1 MLEPAMLHKEAIL
14 NGLKKHIY
22 EDEMSYYSGWNG
34 YTLPEIPNE
43 FDGCDYRF
51 AILDGDKVIGYFC
64 YTYDMHS
71 KCLRNF
77 GLYSFDRGNP
87 IIGKDILYEIKRIIK
102 EYQPHRME
110 WRMVGGNPVEK
121 HYDKFCKRYNGKKF
135 VLTDVFKDRYGNY
148 HNDVIMKSYLTR
160 VIKVTNFEYIKQM
173 GIKELAILLGCI
185 WSDFDNHIRVING
198 DVVWD
203 SFDSIEEWLE
213 MERGKDDKA

>member
-14 NGLKKHIY
+14 NGLKKRIY
-22 EDEMSYYSGWNG
+22 EDEMLYYSGWNG
-34 YTLPEIPNE
+34 YTLPEISNE
-43 FDGCDYRF
+43 VDGGEYRF

-77 GLYSFDRGNP
+77 GLYSFDKGNP

-110 WRMVGGNPVEK
+110 WRMISGNPVEK
-121 HYDKFCKRYNGKKF
+121 HYDKFCKRYNGRKF

-148 HNDVIMKSYLTR
+148 HNDVIYEI
-160 VIKVTNFEYIKQM
+160 V
-173 GIKELAILLGCI
+173 
-185 WSDFDNHIRVING
+185 FDGGENN
-198 DVVWD
+198 DQ
-203 SFDSIEEWLE
+203 L
-213 MERGKDDKA
+213 

>member
-14 NGLKKHIY
+14 NGLKKYIY
-22 EDEMSYYSGWNG
+22 KDEMSYYSGWNG

-77 GLYSFDRGNP
+77 GLYSFDRGNS
-87 IIGKDILYEIKRIIK
+87 IIGRDIFYEIKRIIK

-110 WRMVGGNPVEK
+110 WRMVSGNPVEK
-121 HYDKFCKRYNGKKF
+121 HYDRFCKRYNGRKF

-148 HNDVIMKSYLTR
+148 HNDVIYE
-160 VIKVTNFEYIKQM
+160 II
-173 GIKELAILLGCI
+173 
-185 WSDFDNHIRVING
+185 FDGGEKN
-198 DVVWD
+198 D
-203 SFDSIEEWLE
+203 
-213 MERGKDDKA
+213 